1 LSSYVSVKLENSLE
15 KVYQTEKEK

>member
-1 LSSYVSVKLENSLE
+1 LSSFVIVKLENSLE